1 MHKNENNAVNTLVSN
16 IRDNELINIENN
28 LYNKNDKNLLEVKNW
43 LIKILANNEQNGL
56 NNFIFMTFRYNQP
69 LLVKKDYI
77 IKEIKKAI
85 LILNRRMLG
94 KNWFKKNKYFKF
106 IFSIE
111 HGSFGTLHT
120 HLIIN
125 IRHITYK
132 DFLSKLL
139 EISKLIKYD
148 IGAKENHSEI
158 AMLTNNKY
166 SKNIVITE
174 MYSNDIYNYILK
186 EFGLLTR
193 DSNKLDFSNL
203 MTYKDIYYLKNKN

>member
-1 MHKNENNAVNTLVSN
+1 MHNKNNAVNTLVSN

-28 LYNKNDKNLLEVKNW
+28 LYNKNYKNLLDIKNW
-43 LIKILANNEQNGL
+43 LIKILANNEQNEI

-69 LLVKKDYI
+69 LFIKKNYI
-77 IKEIKKAI
+77 IKE
-85 LILNRRMLG
+85 LMEVLRILNRKLLG
-94 KNWFKKNKYFKF
+94 RNWANNKRYFKF
-106 IFSIE
+106 VFSIE

-132 DFLSKLL
+132 DFLNKLL

-148 IGAKENHSEI
+148 IGTKENNCKIE
-158 AMLTNNKY
+158 MLTSNKY

-174 MYSNDIYNYILK
+174 LYSNNVYNYILK
-186 EFGLLTR
+186 EFRLLTT
-193 DSNKLDFSNL
+193 DSNSLNFDNL
-203 MTYKDIYYLKNKN
+203 MNYKDIYYSKAKN